1 MRLQPR
7 PIRRDLIALT
17 ALCAIV
23 YALGLTTHGLTNWQ
37 EAQRALVAR
46 EMQATNAWIVPTV
59 RGEPY
64 LSKPPMIY
72 WAQRTIAAA
81 TGREVGV
88 FDLRLTVAL
97 AGWLG
102 VIATYLVARLILFA
116 PDGTKG
122 DDDDSHESADAF
134 AHHAAWWSALCL
146 ATGILYTRSSRIGE
160 LDILLV
166 PFTVVAIGAIAAAW
180 RSHRIRNRQHIPA
193 MLIAC
198 AAAAGA
204 TLTKGPPGL
213 LVIMLAA
220 FGGITIYEA
229 RHGTRPLRVIITSTA
244 AFALATTFI
253 VRGNIDS
260 TTEIISITL
269 AITLAALAAWMCA
282 GLFSLRTFISW
293 FRALS
298 RTHPVG
304 VPIVASGAI
313 WLWGK
318 AVERSIGSDAVGA
331 AAAREAADNLRIFV
345 PDSALNNIEA
355 ASYGVGIGSIAAIIA
370 LIWLIKDRP
379 KLTPGLAVVIAWV
392 LLGVLAFSLLGK
404 GVPRYLTPIWPGI
417 ALLGGLW
424 IASALRDLPI
434 RATLHRVLT
443 IAALALAIGQ
453 AAWYAIGRERLY
465 ADRVPRIFLA
475 ELLRP
480 ELNVDLDRLGV
491 LDYWS
496 PALDFYAREPIELY
510 AAAGPVASLPG
521 VTDTPIAALAG
532 ELRRTGE
539 TYTLLVRET
548 AHPDNAT
555 NADLGRSPIDRLA
568 LMGLGIETLPIQTEY
583 RIDNRRTRVIAVR
596 VWAVKPD

>member
-1 MRLQPR
+1 MALRPR

-17 ALCAIV
+17 ALCAIA

-46 EMQATNAWIVPTV
+46 EMQATGAWIVPTV

-64 LSKPPMIY
+64 LAKPPMIY

-102 VIATYLVARLILFA
+102 VIATYLVARLVLFA
-116 PDGTKG
+116 PDDS
-122 DDDDSHESADAF
+122 DDDPEHDNADKAF
-134 AHHAAWWSALCL
+134 AHHAAWWSALGL

-180 RSHRIRNRQHIPA
+180 RSHRVRNRQHTPA

-220 FGGITIYEA
+220 YGGITIYEA
-229 RHGTRPLRVIITSTA
+229 RHAARPLRTIA
-244 AFALATTFI
+244 AAIAAIALASTFI
-253 VRGNIDS
+253 IRGGIGNATD
-260 TTEIISITL
+260 IISIAL
-269 AITLAALAAWMCA
+269 AVTLAATAAWMCA
-282 GLFSLRTFISW
+282 GLLNLRTFVSW
-293 FRALS
+293 IRALS

-304 VPIVASGAI
+304 VPIVAGGAL

-331 AAAREAADNLRIFV
+331 AAAREAADNLRVFV
-345 PDSALNNIEA
+345 PGSALNNIEA

-370 LIWLIKDRP
+370 IVWLIKDRP

-404 GVPRYLTPIWPGI
+404 GVPRYLTPVWPGI
-417 ALLGGLW
+417 ALLGGAW

-443 IAALALAIGQ
+443 IAALTLTIGQ
-453 AAWYAIGRERLY
+453 AGWYAIGRERLY
-465 ADRVPRIFLA
+465 ADRVPRAFLA

-480 ELNVDLDRLGV
+480 ELKVDPDRLGV

-510 AAAGPVASLPG
+510 ADAGPVASLPG
-521 VTDTPIAALAG
+521 VPDTPVAQLARD
-532 ELRRTGE
+532 LTRTGQN
-539 TYTLLVRET
+539 YTLLVRET
-548 AHPDNAT
+548 AHPDNAG
-555 NADLGRSPIDRLA
+555 DPKLGLAPLDRLTRF
-568 LMGLGIETLPIQTEY
+568 GLGVETLPIATEY

-596 VWAVKPD
+596 LWAVQPN